1 MMVSLG
7 LMMFVCGGVLLGWSL
22 LSGRGELWSLGLP
35 LILIGQAALIVGL
48 VFQLDGL
55 WQSNRETSQTLEQL
69 DDQLHDLQHATTM
82 LGTTHSGG
90 ARSFYA
96 HMAEG
101 ASPQMLLT
109 DLKGQMDLLAVRLAQ
124 TQRKR

>member
-1 MMVSLG
+1 MLSLG
-7 LMMFVCGGVLLGWSL
+7 LMTFVCGGVLLGWSL

-35 LILIGQAALIVGL
+35 LILAGQASLIVGL

-55 WQSNRETSQTLEQL
+55 SQSNRETSQTLEEL

-124 TQRKR
+124 AQRKR